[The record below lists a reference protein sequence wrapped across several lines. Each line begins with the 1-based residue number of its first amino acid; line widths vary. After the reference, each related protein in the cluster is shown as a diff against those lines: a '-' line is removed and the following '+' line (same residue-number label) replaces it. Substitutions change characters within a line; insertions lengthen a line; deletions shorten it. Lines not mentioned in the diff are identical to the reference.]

1 METHEMVGKKV
12 RSVIE
17 EIDGTLPENIPPA
30 EPIKKVV
37 KRLKTTRPRLTLD
50 PKDGLGIVNHSESSF
65 NNNEKDK

>member
-30 EPIKKVV
+30 EPIKKVE
-37 KRLKTTRPRLTLD
+37 KRLKTTRPKLTLD
-50 PKDGLGIVNHSESSF
+50 PNDGLGSS
-65 NNNEKDK
+65 KH